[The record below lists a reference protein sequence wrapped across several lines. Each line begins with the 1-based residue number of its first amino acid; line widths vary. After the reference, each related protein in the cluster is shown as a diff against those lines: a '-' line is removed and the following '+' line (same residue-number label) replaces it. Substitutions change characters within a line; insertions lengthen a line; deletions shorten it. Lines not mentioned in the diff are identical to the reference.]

1 MQRVGRKH
9 EPVFRLVLTDARNST
24 KSGRF
29 LEILGSYD
37 ARRGEKAEIKTEK
50 VLQWVKNGAQ
60 LSPTAHNLL
69 VSKGLIT
76 GKKISVL
83 PKKIIET
90 AKDKAKAKIEEA
102 TKVEEAPVAEAPEAE
117 TATAEPAQA
126 PIEAEPEALVAEEPK
141 TE

>member
-37 ARRGEKAEIKTEK
+37 ARRGDKAEIKTEE
-50 VLQWVKNGAQ
+50 VLHWVKNGAQ

-83 PKKIIET
+83 PKKIVEE
-90 AKDKAKAKIEEA
+90 AKNKAKAKIEEA
-102 TKVEEAPVAEAPEAE
+102 TKVDEAPVAETPAE
-117 TATAEPAQA
+117 T
-126 PIEAEPEALVAEEPK
+126 EPEAIVAEGAK